1 MLLIRALVA
10 VFLGSRLIWLV
21 TKRWPDSIGKAVFI
35 NVVSALAAVII
46 AAFGFAHG
54 GPPRFNMAL
63 SVYGRTLGFS
73 RETFVDGLRTARAL
87 LNRAFYD

>member
-35 NVVSALAAVII
+35 NAVTALAAVII

-63 SVYGRTLGFS
+63 SIYGRAQLI
-73 RETFVDGLRTARAL
+73 VL
-87 LNRAFYD
+87 LFDVIRLIQIKPSTEPR

>member
-35 NVVSALAAVII
+35 NAVTALAAVII

-54 GPPRFNMAL
+54 GPPRFNMAQ
-63 SVYGRTLGFS
+63 SVYGRAQLI
-73 RETFVDGLRTARAL
+73 VL
-87 LNRAFYD
+87 LFDVIRLIPIKPSTEPR

>member
-1 MLLIRALVA
+1 MLLIQALVE

-21 TKRWPDSIGKAVFI
+21 TKRGPDSIGKAVFI
-35 NVVSALAAVII
+35 NAVTALAAVII

-63 SVYGRTLGFS
+63 SVYGRAQLI
-73 RETFVDGLRTARAL
+73 VL
-87 LNRAFYD
+87 LFDVIRLIQIKPSTEPR